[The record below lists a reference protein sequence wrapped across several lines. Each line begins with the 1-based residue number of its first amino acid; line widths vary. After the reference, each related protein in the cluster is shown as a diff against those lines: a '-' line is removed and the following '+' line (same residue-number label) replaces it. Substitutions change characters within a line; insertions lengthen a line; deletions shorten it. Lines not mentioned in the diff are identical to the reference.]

1 MSTSQRPILPLQQ
14 SVQAAISRWH
24 NPPYRTMYVYH
35 HHHQHQ
41 HDNHH
46 HHHHD
51 QAGRGVWHVQSTDG
65 VRVWHCGGG
74 AIVLYLYLLVNTIV
88 FYCYCTLYLLVLLYT
103 IVRVWDYAQACGV
116 VGLDQCMFNVSCILY
131 LLFCIKIVLH
141 CHYTT
146 PCMYW
151 SPLGLSAH
159 ITIISEYTQNNQTKI
174 KTSEKTFKK
183 IPDIIWKSWE
193 VGGDPSLD
201 HGILNHFLTSPTDH
215 ILLTL
220 FISHGSYLR
229 IKKIGIPSLKGLL
242 PNLWN
247 PWENNAI

>member
-1 MSTSQRPILPLQQ
+1 MALR
-14 SVQAAISRWH
+14 R
-24 NPPYRTMYVYH
+24 R
-35 HHHQHQ
+35 
-41 HDNHH
+41 
-46 HHHHD
+46 
-51 QAGRGVWHVQSTDG
+51 
-65 VRVWHCGGG
+65 
-74 AIVLYLYLLVNTIV
+74 
-88 FYCYCTLYLLVLLYT
+88 CYCTLSLLTSQHYCILLLLYFIFT
-103 IVRVWDYAQACGV
+103 CIIVYYCPGMGLCAGMRGRWDWTSVCLMY
-116 VGLDQCMFNVSCILY
+116 NVYCILY

-159 ITIISEYTQNNQTKI
+159 ITIISEYTHNNQTKI

-242 PNLWN
+242 PNLSN

>member
-35 HHHQHQ
+35 HHHQHHLNPHQ

-88 FYCYCTLYLLVLLYT
+88 FYCYCTLYLLLSGYGT
-103 IVRVWDYAQACGV
+103 MRRHAGE
-116 VGLDQCMFNVSCILY
+116 VGLDQCMFNVYCILY
-131 LLFCIKIVLH
+131 LLSCIKIVLH

-159 ITIISEYTQNNQTKI
+159 ITIISEYTQMHNKPTNQQTN
-174 KTSEKTFKK
+174 KK
-183 IPDIIWKSWE
+183 NENKDCYP
-193 VGGDPSLD
+193 
-201 HGILNHFLTSPTDH
+201 
-215 ILLTL
+215 LLTI
-220 FISHGSYLR
+220 ISEYTQN
-229 IKKIGIPSLKGLL
+229 KPTNK
-242 PNLWN
+242 
-247 PWENNAI
+247 